1 MDLRSSRLEALHAP
15 GMHPD
20 IDTIDRKCGPSPIDN
35 RNARRRD
42 PLRPHA
48 SHGRR
53 ASGRRAQQAECREF
67 HGEAFQPNR
76 LDPHQSA
83 PAADES

>member
-15 GMHPD
+15 GMHPN
-20 IDTIDRKCGPSPIDN
+20 IDTIDRKCGPGPIDN

-42 PLRPHA
+42 PLCLYVSR
-48 SHGRR
+48 GRR
-53 ASGRRAQQAECREF
+53 ANGRQAQQAGCRGF
-67 HGEAFQPNR
+67 RGGAFQANR
-76 LDPHQSA
+76 LDAHQSA